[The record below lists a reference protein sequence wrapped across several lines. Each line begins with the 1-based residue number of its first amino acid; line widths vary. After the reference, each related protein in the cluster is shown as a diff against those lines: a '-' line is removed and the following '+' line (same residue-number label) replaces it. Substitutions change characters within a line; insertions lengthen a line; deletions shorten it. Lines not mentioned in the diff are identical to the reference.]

1 MGVIEFSERECT
13 IRGMKSVIFVA
24 PVALEATQRFLRAA
38 VRLHGVRLSIIGQDG
53 PERLSPE
60 IARKL
65 AAYERIADC
74 HDPAQLEQ
82 AVRTIQSRTGQACQ
96 VLLAILEPIQVP
108 VAQVRERLGIPGMS
122 VESALNFRDKSRM
135 KDVLRA
141 ADLPCARHRSCN
153 SVAEV
158 AQFVAS
164 SGFPL
169 VIKPQAGAGAKNT
182 HKVETREQLDALLR
196 STPVSP
202 QQPLYVEE
210 FVQGDE
216 FSFDSISINGHA
228 VFHSVSR
235 YLPTPLHVLENP
247 WIQWVVHLP
256 LDITGPDY
264 AAIHRAGPKA
274 LEALGA
280 GTNLT
285 HMEWFRR
292 RDGSIAI
299 SEVAARPPGAQ
310 FTTLLSVA
318 HDTDFYQA
326 WVELMV
332 HGTFTPPKRVAS
344 VGCAYLRGQGSG
356 RIQRVLGMDQIT
368 RELGPL
374 LYERHLPEIGAA
386 PRDTYEGD
394 GYIIVRGP
402 DSKTVEQALAR
413 VVETVRVEVS

>member
-38 VRLHGVRLSIIGQDG
+38 VRLHGARLSIIGQDG

-65 AAYERIADC
+65 ATYERIADC

-82 AVRTIQSRTGQACQ
+82 AVRAIQNRTGQPCQ

-153 SVAEV
+153 SVNEV
-158 AQFVAS
+158 AQFAAS
-164 SGFPL
+164 TGFPI
-169 VIKPQAGAGAKNT
+169 VVKPQAGAGAKNT
-182 HKVETREQLDALLR
+182 HKVETREQLDSLLR
-196 STPVSP
+196 STPVTP

-216 FSFDSISINGHA
+216 FSFDSVSIAGRP
-228 VFHSVSR
+228 VFHSISR

-256 LDITGPDY
+256 LDISGPDY
-264 AAIHRAGPKA
+264 AAIHRAGPQA
-274 LEALGA
+274 LEALGV

-318 HDTDFYQA
+318 HGTDFYQA

-332 HGTFTPPKRVAS
+332 HGTFAAPTRSAS

-356 RIQRVLGMDQIT
+356 RIQRVLGMDQIV

-374 LYERHLPEIGAA
+374 LYERHLPEIGAT
-386 PRDTYEGD
+386 PRDSYEGD

-413 VVETVRVEVS
+413 VVETVRVELA

>member
-1 MGVIEFSERECT
+1 
-13 IRGMKSVIFVA
+13 MKSVIFVA
-24 PVALEATQRFLRAA
+24 PAAMEATQRFLKAA
-38 VRLHGVRLSIIGQDG
+38 VRTRGMRLSIIGQDG
-53 PERLSPE
+53 PERLAPE
-60 IARKL
+60 IAQRL
-65 AAYERIADC
+65 AGYERIADC
-74 HDPAQLEQ
+74 HDPAQLEA
-82 AVRTIQSRTGQACQ
+82 AVKSLVRRLGAPCDA
-96 VLLAILEPIQVP
+96 LLAILEPIQVP
-108 VAQVRERLGIPGMS
+108 VAQVRERLGIAGMG
-122 VESALNFRDKSRM
+122 VDSALNFRDKSRM

-141 ADLPCARHRSCN
+141 HDLPCARHRSCK
-153 SVAEV
+153 SAAEAADFA
-158 AQFVAS
+158 AQ
-164 SGFPL
+164 SGYPI
-169 VIKPQAGAGAKNT
+169 VVKPQAGAGAKNT
-182 HKVETREQLDALLR
+182 HKVETRDQLESLLR

-216 FSFDSISINGHA
+216 YSFDSVSIAGRH

-256 LDITGPDY
+256 LDISGPEY

-274 LEALGA
+274 LDALGA

-310 FTTLLSVA
+310 FTTLLSLA
-318 HDTDFYQA
+318 HGVDVYQA

-332 HGTFTPPKRVAS
+332 HGEFAPPRRVAS
-344 VGCAYLRGQGSG
+344 VGCAYLRGQGHG
-356 RIQRVLGMDQIT
+356 AIKRVLGIDAIVK
-368 RELGPL
+368 ELGPL
-374 LYERHLPEIGAA
+374 LVERHLPEIGSA
-386 PRDTYEGD
+386 PRDSYEGD

-413 VVETVRVEVS
+413 VVETVRVEVA